1 MHLSKEKFEKVEEK
15 IKEILKES
23 PLDFEVKHAELTHKR
38 LLELLPNADDAVQI
52 AALAHDIDRG
62 VYKITETYNLKDYGN
77 IDEFKKEHAIRSS
90 KVISDLLE
98 KEGLDKDFIDKVAN
112 IVRNHE
118 IGGDE
123 ETSAVM
129 DADSISYF
137 DYNIYEY
144 FKKNGAERLKNKV
157 KFMASR
163 VSPIGLEIIKK
174 INCNNDEINDLVKES
189 FSEL

>member
-163 VSPIGLEIIKK
+163 VSPRGLEIIKK